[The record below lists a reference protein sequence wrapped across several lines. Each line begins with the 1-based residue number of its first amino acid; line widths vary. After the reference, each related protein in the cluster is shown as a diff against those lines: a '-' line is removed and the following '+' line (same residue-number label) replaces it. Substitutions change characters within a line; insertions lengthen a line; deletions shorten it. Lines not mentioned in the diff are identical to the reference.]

1 MMMTMLTEASALTT
15 GGVLGQA
22 SSIMNVADS
31 FWLSALLKV
40 AFVLGLFFVVPLVGG
55 YIEHKAMGRMQHRRG
70 PVEAGPFGSLQLVA
84 DGIKFIQKEDI
95 IPAAA
100 DKWVFAIAPGVA
112 LVPAMLIFLVVP
124 LGPGVWAEDLELGL
138 FYALAITSIS
148 VLGILM
154 GGWASANKFSLI
166 GGMRAAA
173 QLIAYE
179 LPLFLAAVAVAVQA
193 GTLSLVGIVEAQATF
208 TIAGTDLNLW
218 YVFPQFLGFGIF
230 FLAAMAE
237 LSRPPFDMPIAD
249 SELVFGYMT
258 EYTGIKYAMYM
269 LTEYA
274 GMITMSALMVV
285 LYLGGWQ
292 LAPGVPLPGCDGSGG
307 LFDCG
312 VLGTLAGVGITLG
325 KIMLLVF
332 VFVWA
337 RVAYP
342 RLREDQLQRMAWL
355 VLIPLSLLNLAAV
368 SVLKVVL

>member
-1 MMMTMLTEASALTT
+1 
-15 GGVLGQA
+15 
-22 SSIMNVADS
+22 
-31 FWLSALLKV
+31 
-40 AFVLGLFFVVPLVGG
+40 
-55 YIEHKAMGRMQHRRG
+55 
-70 PVEAGPFGSLQLVA
+70 
-84 DGIKFIQKEDI
+84 
-95 IPAAA
+95 
-100 DKWVFAIAPGVA
+100 VFAIAPGVA

-138 FYALAITSIS
+138 FYALAITSIT
-148 VLGILM
+148 VIGILM

-166 GGMRAAA
+166 GGMRAAG

-193 GTLSLVGIVEAQATF
+193 GTLSLVGIVEAQGSF
-208 TIAGTDLNLW
+208 LIPGTEINVW
-218 YVFPQFLGFGIF
+218 FVFPQIIGFGIF

-292 LAPGVPLPGCDGSGG
+292 ILPGVPLPGCDAGGG

-312 VLGTLAGVGITLG
+312 LGGTLLGIGVTMG
-325 KIMLLVF
+325 KIMALVF

-342 RLREDQLQRMAWL
+342 RLREDQLQRMSWL
-355 VLIPLSLLNLAAV
+355 VLIPLSLVNLAAV
-368 SVLKVVL
+368 AVLKVVF